1 MALYRIIYLL
11 LSSLLILSSCAL
23 GKYRRAETKNKEIIT
38 ANNLVPVVPAEG
50 ASKYKAGIDVL
61 NKHFSGIIVL
71 KQTEPDVR
79 HLVFVTELGMRM
91 FDFVMRGDSI
101 TPEFVFEPLNKPKLI
116 NALVNSFKDV
126 LLVGVF
132 NKEASV
138 KKGKDSD
145 FYLLNTGRNNIVIVK
160 DAANFTT
167 INKVFSGRKRSSRT
181 IYNATY
187 AAIDYKTYGLV
198 KLKIRMER
206 LMDK

>member
-1 MALYRIIYLL
+1 MGPYRIIYLL

-23 GKYRRAETKNKEIIT
+23 SKYRRAETKSKEIIT
-38 ANNLVPVVPAEG
+38 ANNLVPVVPVEG
-50 ASKYKAGIDVL
+50 ASKYKASIDVL

-71 KQTEPDVR
+71 KQTELEVR

-101 TPEFVFEPLNKPKLI
+101 TPEFVFEPMNKPKLI
-116 NALVNSFKDV
+116 RALTSSFKDI
-126 LLVGVF
+126 LLVGVY

-138 KKGKDSD
+138 KKGRDSD
-145 FYLLNTGRNNIVIVK
+145 FYLLNTGRNNVVIVK

-167 INKVFSGRKRSSRT
+167 INRVFSGNKRSSRT

-187 AAIDYKTYGLV
+187 ATIDYRTFGLV
-198 KLKIRMER
+198 KLRIRLER